1 MKLQVGITGNMGSGK
16 STVCR
21 IFAELGIPI
30 YDADSRAK
38 SLMLERP
45 LKDQITAVFG
55 KETYLPDGTLNR
67 TYLSQVVFSDTAK
80 LQQLNS
86 LVHPAVA
93 ADAKHWHESQTNI
106 PYTLREAALLVESGS
121 YKQLD
126 RLIVVTAPEEIRIE
140 RVIARD
146 HTTRESALARMNK
159 QLPESEKVAL
169 AQFVI
174 NNDGHTSLIPQ
185 VMHIHQVLSNQTL

>member
-1 MKLQVGITGNMGSGK
+1 MGSGK

-38 SLMLERP
+38 SLMLESP
-45 LKDQITAVFG
+45 LKEEISLAFG
-55 KETYLPDGTLNR
+55 KEAYLPTGELNR
-67 TYLSQVVFSDTAK
+67 TFLSQLVFADRLK
-80 LQQLNS
+80 LEQLNS

-93 ADAKHWHESQTNI
+93 ADAKRWHEKQMQV

-126 RLIVVTAPEEIRIE
+126 RLIVVTAPEDIRLQ

-146 HTTRESALARMNK
+146 HTTNEAALARMHK

-169 AQFVI
+169 AHFVI
-174 NNDGHTSLIPQ
+174 NNDGSLPLIPQ
-185 VMHIHQVLSNQTL
+185 VLQIHQALVEQAG

>member
-38 SLMLERP
+38 SLMLESP
-45 LKDQITAVFG
+45 LKEQISAAFG
-55 KETYLPDGTLNR
+55 GDAYLSNGELNR
-67 TYLSQVVFSDTAK
+67 AFLSQVVFSDVAK

-93 ADAKHWHESQTNI
+93 ADAKHWHESQMDV
-106 PYTLREAALLVESGS
+106 PYTLREAALLIESGS
-121 YKQLD
+121 YKLLD
-126 RLIVVTAPEEIRIE
+126 RLIVVTAPEKIRIE
-140 RVIARD
+140 RVISRD
-146 HTTRESALARMNK
+146 HSTRETALARMNK

-169 AQFVI
+169 AHFVI
-174 NNDGHTSLIPQ
+174 NNDGDTALIPQ
-185 VMHIHQVLSNQTL
+185 VLRIHQELSRQAH

>member
-1 MKLQVGITGNMGSGK
+1 MGSGK

-21 IFAELGIPI
+21 IFAQLGIPV

-38 SLMLERP
+38 SLMLESP
-45 LKDQITAVFG
+45 LKEQIQTAFG
-55 KETYLPDGTLNR
+55 AEAYLPDGELNR
-67 TYLSQVVFSDTAK
+67 SYLAQVVFADALK
-80 LQQLNS
+80 LQVLNS

-93 ADAKHWHESQTNI
+93 ADAKGWHESQTNV
-106 PYTLREAALLVESGS
+106 PYTLREAALLIESGS
-121 YKQLD
+121 YKQMD
-126 RLIVVTAPEEIRIE
+126 YLIVVTATEEIRLE

-146 HTTRESALARMNK
+146 HTTREAALARMNK

-174 NNDGHTSLIPQ
+174 KNDGDTALIPQ
-185 VMHIHQVLSNQTL
+185 VLHIHQLLSRQVR